1 MSNKLLV
8 QQKTKTKKKNN
19 KRRGSRKGE
28 TLNTQLHTSSCKMN
42 ETSILPHNRNSN
54 SKKHNKILWLTDLY
68 LEGTRISTMSPFQ
81 IFPNLVKKKRSKR
94 NVKKKVWAGGEKKI
108 RTEILATTLLPVN
121 RLTMTDCNTAVLAKI
136 IFSV

>member
-1 MSNKLLV
+1 
-8 QQKTKTKKKNN
+8 
-19 KRRGSRKGE
+19 
-28 TLNTQLHTSSCKMN
+28 MN